1 MKIVFTGGG
10 PGGHFY
16 PLVAVAQAI
25 NREVTEKKLVA
36 PRLFYLASRAYDER
50 ALFET
55 NLKFRRVPAGK
66 RRRYFSPLNFL
77 DTIRTGWG
85 IIVALA
91 QLFLIYPDL
100 IFSKGGYDSFPTL
113 LAARW
118 LKIPVF
124 IHESDAKPGRVN
136 LWSAKF
142 AVRIALSYAEAASY
156 FPAAAGARIAV
167 TGNPI
172 REELLLPISVGAR
185 EVLKL
190 EPAAPIFLVIG
201 GSQGAA
207 AINDTLVDILP
218 ALLERYQVVHQ
229 TGAANLAEV
238 KQRVSVLLHGH
249 PHAGR
254 YRPFAN
260 LNSDALRMAGGGS
273 SLAVTRAGSILFE
286 MAAWGLPAIVVPI
299 PEPISHHQHENALTY
314 ARQGGAV
321 VLEQNN
327 LTPSILLS
335 EINRL
340 FNQPNLLAAMATQA
354 KKFARPEAARLIAA
368 EIIKLALAHE
378 S

>member
-10 PGGHFY
+10 TGGHFY

-172 REELLLPISVGAR
+172 REELLLPISGGAR
-185 EVLKL
+185 EVLQL
-190 EPAAPIFLVIG
+190 EPAPPTWPKLNSASAFCFTVIRMPG
-201 GSQGAA
+201 AIDRSLILIPTPSGWPAA
-207 AINDTLVDILP
+207 AVVWRSREPAPFCLKWRLGVCRRLSFPSPNQSVTTNTRTL
-218 ALLERYQVVHQ
+218 
-229 TGAANLAEV
+229 
-238 KQRVSVLLHGH
+238 
-249 PHAGR
+249 
-254 YRPFAN
+254 
-260 LNSDALRMAGGGS
+260 
-273 SLAVTRAGSILFE
+273 
-286 MAAWGLPAIVVPI
+286 
-299 PEPISHHQHENALTY
+299 
-314 ARQGGAV
+314 
-321 VLEQNN
+321 
-327 LTPSILLS
+327 
-335 EINRL
+335 
-340 FNQPNLLAAMATQA
+340 
-354 KKFARPEAARLIAA
+354 
-368 EIIKLALAHE
+368 
-378 S
+378 